1 MSITTVR
8 VENVT
13 VTYNGKVALYRAKL
27 ELKSGSIIGLV
38 GMNGSGKSTLFKVIM
53 GFVPHKEGY
62 ILIKE
67 MPIKKAQKQNL
78 VAYIPQ
84 SEDIDWDFPISVQ
97 DVVMMGRYGYMNL
110 LRIPSSD
117 DWKATAESLSRTNMS
132 EFKYRHIGEL
142 SGGQKK
148 RVFMARALAQR
159 AEIVLLDEPFAGVD
173 IQTEKAMI
181 ELLLELRNMG
191 HTILISIHDLPSIST
206 FCDDVVFINR
216 SILAYWPTRRV
227 FTEENIALA
236 FEGMIPT
243 KEIVNGK

>member
-1 MSITTVR
+1 
-8 VENVT
+8 
-13 VTYNGKVALYRAKL
+13 
-27 ELKSGSIIGLV
+27 
-38 GMNGSGKSTLFKVIM
+38 
-53 GFVPHKEGY
+53 
-62 ILIKE
+62 
-67 MPIKKAQKQNL
+67 
-78 VAYIPQ
+78 
-84 SEDIDWDFPISVQ
+84 
-97 DVVMMGRYGYMNL
+97 
-110 LRIPSSD
+110 
-117 DWKATAESLSRTNMS
+117 
-132 EFKYRHIGEL
+132 
-142 SGGQKK
+142 
-148 RVFMARALAQR
+148 MARALAQR

-216 SILAYWPTRRV
+216 SILAYGPTRRV